1 MPKPFNFLGQK
12 LILSVCLLLICSSTV
27 RPQASGCPEQMLIQN
42 GSSVRLFITLLAI
55 SQVLKKIRLCRP
67 FQTGLLLMPAHHHWT
82 RLPTTLTS
90 DSCRVRCH
98 HWRME

>member
-1 MPKPFNFLGQK
+1 
-12 LILSVCLLLICSSTV
+12 
-27 RPQASGCPEQMLIQN
+27 MLIQN

-82 RLPTTLTS
+82 RLPTTLMS

-98 HWRME
+98 HWRITFQNATLSGGAAAQTSWVSSTGGVAFNVTITFDP